1 MANVTVASTPPQ
13 LVVLFYWHA
22 TYSGVSNAVAIAAQQ
37 ESQALLPG

>member
-1 MANVTVASTPPQ
+1 MANHAITRPPPQ
-13 LVVLFYWHA
+13 VVVLFYWYA